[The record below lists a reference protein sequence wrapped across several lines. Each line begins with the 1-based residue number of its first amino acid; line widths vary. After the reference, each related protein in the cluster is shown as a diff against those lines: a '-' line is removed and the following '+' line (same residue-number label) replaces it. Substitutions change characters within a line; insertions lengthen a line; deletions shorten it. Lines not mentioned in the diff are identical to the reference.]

1 MSEPLS
7 PIPTPPALLWRQLR
21 LQYLPV
27 VVFVAGLAAA
37 AVIWTQWVAP
47 PTLVGEVEAIRSD
60 VRSVHAGT
68 LAAVK
73 VKMLQSVR
81 AGDVIAQV
89 VITDPR
95 VLEASLAVVRAELD
109 AIRFTMDPVIG
120 QQRTAL
126 DYERLLLDLMH
137 ARVEL
142 AALKAQL
149 FQAESNFARTNALFT
164 NKLVTEERFEEM
176 KNARDSLEAQVKAQ
190 TELVTRIEPGL
201 QSFTAEGP
209 NGQLPTPAQGLRAA
223 IKLQEEKLRLTEIQL
238 GPVPLVAPMDGVVTL
253 IHRQPGET
261 VTAGESVYQISA
273 VHSEHIVGF
282 LRQPLPREPK
292 RGHTVEVRTRTLQ
305 RQIGTATIT
314 HVGQQ
319 LEPITPTLLAAMRL
333 PVANVP
339 TEFGVRV
346 IVSAPAGL
354 VLRPGEQVDLIIH
367 E

>member
-1 MSEPLS
+1 MSQPLS

-37 AVIWTQWVAP
+37 AVIWTRWVAP
-47 PTLVGEVEAIRSD
+47 PTLIGEVEALRSE

-68 LAAVK
+68 LANVK
-73 VKMLQSVR
+73 IQPLQPVR
-81 AGDVIAQV
+81 AGDIIAHV

-95 VLEASLAVVRAELD
+95 VMEASLAVLRAELD
-109 AIRFTMDPVIG
+109 AIRFTMDPVVG

-142 AALKAQL
+142 ASLQAQL
-149 FQAESNFARTNALFT
+149 FQAQSNFARTSTLFE
-164 NKLVTEERFEEM
+164 NKLVTEERFEET
-176 KNARDSLEAQVKAQ
+176 KNARDSLDAQVKAQ

-201 QSFTAEGP
+201 RSFTAEGP
-209 NGQLPTPAQGLRAA
+209 NGELPSPAQGLRAA
-223 IKLQEEKLRLTEIQL
+223 IKVQEEKLRLTETQL
-238 GPVPLVAPMDGVVTL
+238 APVALTAPMDGVVT
-253 IHRQPGET
+253 IVHRQAGET
-261 VTAGESVYQISA
+261 VAAGEPIFQISA
-273 VHSEHIVGF
+273 TRADRIVGY

-292 RGHTVEVRTRTLQ
+292 PGSTVEVRTRTLQ
-305 RQIGTATIT
+305 RHTGTATVT
-314 HVGQQ
+314 QVGQQ
-319 LEPITPTLLAAMRL
+319 LEAISPTLLAAMRL
-333 PVANVP
+333 PVSNVP

-346 IVSAPAGL
+346 VVSTPPGL
-354 VLRPGEQVDLIIH
+354 ALRPGEQVDLIIQ